1 MIQIKVRVIK
11 DYYTFIAIL
20 VITFIVGIFVGYT
33 LTAVYAKDVFNKEV
47 IVSVSPYGWTYNPYT
62 NIRQKGRIDRQD
74 FKVIFKNNIQRN
86 DEWIGYTY
94 E

>member
-1 MIQIKVRVIK
+1 MIKVKVIR

-20 VITFIVGIFVGYT
+20 VITFIAGMFIGYT
-33 LTAVYAKDVFNKEV
+33 LTVVYAKDVFNKEV
-47 IVSVSPYGWTYNPYT
+47 IVSVSPHGWTYNPYT

-74 FKVIFKNNIQRN
+74 FKIVFKNSIQLN